1 MGDLVDDLRT
11 WALAH
16 FAQHKVLLS
25 VVVTTLEQN
34 TMLMSYLESTLEFT
48 KGMQGR
54 PGPFP
59 HGPVLHTHDAF
70 FTEGPDAAEYLN
82 SMREGLATPGV
93 GYYFQYPPFDP
104 AKAGVHRVLFDL
116 EEKTISLRR
125 GGVAMTAM
133 LRSDP
138 ETGMLIGKCGNA
150 LLSLSWRKV
159 DYVAVH
165 VPKDWSA

>member
-1 MGDLVDDLRT
+1 
-11 WALAH
+11 
-16 FAQHKVLLS
+16 
-25 VVVTTLEQN
+25 
-34 TMLMSYLESTLEFT
+34 
-48 KGMQGR
+48 
-54 PGPFP
+54 
-59 HGPVLHTHDAF
+59 
-70 FTEGPDAAEYLN
+70 
-82 SMREGLATPGV
+82 
-93 GYYFQYPPFDP
+93 
-104 AKAGVHRVLFDL
+104 VLFDL